1 MDCDI
6 ICTGN
11 IKDLFNEDL
20 GLNVFGMV
28 GDVYYDDVR
37 PYNRL
42 NFEKMYNYYNAGVI
56 LINMDLYRKENYMQK
71 LINYVLEN
79 PERCIFHDQDAINY
93 ILRGKIK
100 KLDWSYNIQRKFWYV
115 PYWLDLKRLPR
126 KCYGFDCI
134 KRENWK
140 DIFNSVNNPKLV
152 HFTEK
157 EKPWKVDCSVPYTK
171 VWKFFFY
178 NYAGGS
184 EKDLEKTYVSPLG
197 KIKRLVKKLFYK
209 EQKNKNL
216 FPMEFYNQ
224 EVLLLE
230 KITR

>member
-1 MDCDI
+1 
-6 ICTGN
+6 
-11 IKDLFNEDL
+11 
-20 GLNVFGMV
+20 MV

-37 PYNRL
+37 PCNRL

-71 LINYVLEN
+71 LINYVSEN
-79 PERCIFHDQDAINY
+79 LERCIFHDQDAINY

-134 KRENWK
+134 KRETWK

-171 VWKFFFY
+171 VWKYFFY

-230 KITR
+230 KISVSTFINH